1 MKKKLFI
8 IPMILLFGLL
18 SAMTVL
24 AAGYS
29 KAWFQSGNNWCVMG
43 PNNRQLMNCW
53 FCDDAYP
60 GNGKNVWYLLDTNGF
75 MVSSPLVKDGT
86 GNYYSL
92 ETRHEGVY
100 GSLRYIN
107 GTYDGVYIQFSQSH
121 NGTFG
126 AITNQ
131 DAIQA
136 LKAKYGVYD
145 VSHIN
150 NNNCYYSST
159 WIGTTPT
166 PSEDTWTIDYYYNG
180 ERYATRTRTSRSF
193 TVIDCNRS
201 NFRYWEDPRDGSKYY
216 PGDEFYFESG
226 RYHAR
231 LNAIYD
237 EEEIRS
243 LTYFVN
249 DQVYYTDRTHSKVIQ
264 VIGAPETGLVG
275 SVFKYWEDDYG
286 NHWQP
291 GEWFT
296 FKDRIERMKA
306 VFGALTNPNS

>member
-1 MKKKLFI
+1 MKKRLLI
-8 IPMILLFGLL
+8 IPMILLFAALTG
-18 SAMTVL
+18 ATAL

-29 KAWFQSGNNWCVMG
+29 SAWYQSGSNWCVMG
-43 PNNRQLMNCW
+43 PNKRQLMNCW

-100 GSLRYIN
+100 GSLRYQN
-107 GTYDGVYIQFSQSH
+107 GFYDGIYITFSQSH

-126 AITNQ
+126 AITNV
-131 DAIQA
+131 DAIEK

-150 NNNCYYSST
+150 NSNCYYSSS

-166 PSEDTWTIDYYYNG
+166 PSTTEYTIAYYFDG
-180 ERYATRTRTSRSF
+180 AHYATRTRSSRTF
-193 TVIDCNRS
+193 TVIDCSRS
-201 NFRYWEDPRDGSKYY
+201 NFKYWEDSRDGCRYY
-216 PGDEFYFESG
+216 PGDEYYFESG
-226 RYHAR
+226 RTYAR
-231 LNAIYD
+231 LNAVFESD
-237 EEEIRS
+237 DNVRS

-249 DQVYYTDRTHSKVIQ
+249 DQVYYTDRTHSNTIQ
-264 VIGAPETGLVG
+264 VIGAPTTTMVG
-275 SVFKYWEDDYG
+275 CEFLYWEDDYG
-286 NHWQP
+286 NHWNP

-296 FKDRIERMKA
+296 FTDRIERMKA
-306 VFGALTNPNS
+306 VFRALTN